1 MWDRP
6 RNLFHQ
12 YPQSSVASTVKLG
25 EVRLLP
31 RGLSPQDLGSSREG
45 RDKHGFASWDLVIS
59 LSDSAWRLLWVTL
72 SVNLTNFRIN

>member
-12 YPQSSVASTVKLG
+12 YSQSSEANTVKFG

-31 RGLSPQDLGSSREG
+31 WGFSPQDLGSGREG
-45 RDKHGFASWDLVIS
+45 ETSMVCLVGTGYK
-59 LSDSAWRLLWVTL
+59 LVRFCLEADVGYPDCQ
-72 SVNLTNFRIN
+72 FD

>member
-12 YPQSSVASTVKLG
+12 YSQSSEANTVKFG

-31 RGLSPQDLGSSREG
+31 RGLSPQDLGSGREG
-45 RDKHGFASWDLVIS
+45 RDKHGFG
-59 LSDSAWRLLWVTL
+59 
-72 SVNLTNFRIN
+72 